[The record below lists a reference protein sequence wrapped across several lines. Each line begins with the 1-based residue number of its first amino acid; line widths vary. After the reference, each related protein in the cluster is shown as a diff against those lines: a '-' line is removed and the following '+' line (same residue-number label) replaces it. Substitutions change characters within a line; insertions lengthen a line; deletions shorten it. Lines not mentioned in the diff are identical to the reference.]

1 MIMMITRCRI
11 SNNHHHLLQYTYHVR
26 LISLVKELETRT
38 RSQGNTKNIFN
49 LVSVSLPF
57 NEINT
62 DTGLISKTVAIVLL
76 VAGKINK

>member
-1 MIMMITRCRI
+1 MIMMITKCRI
-11 SNNHHHLLQYTYHVR
+11 SNNYHHLLQYTYHVR
-26 LISLVKELETRT
+26 LISFVKELETRT
-38 RSQGNTKNIFN
+38 KKQSKTKYVFN